1 MIGDET
7 MTAEIKKWEKTYDI
21 EWSNVAESPIYLM
34 LQFFGKMLFPFAF
47 SLFLTHLSSVNKERL

>member
-1 MIGDET
+1 